1 MAKSG
6 QRRAFEDEAIQAQ
19 APTEELRV
27 TDRKAMDI
35 TANLDAE
42 YNRAGTFFNP
52 DFFNSLAEISSDIHG
67 MRRTDKYYDAQMGR
81 LITQSDY
88 NAEEKAYGQEL
99 KNKADLNVFDEK
111 MSDAR
116 RIEKARLDA
125 KNRGQ
130 NFAEVVPQL
139 QIQLEDQIDEWAKT
153 SPYVSEQLNK
163 YKEETYIPLMKDAI
177 KSDGEMNQAKALVR
191 VQAYGDIVSNDIIQG
206 RITLDNAIAGL
217 GNMVLPLA
225 QVAQVKGEV
234 AMNSIYNQIMK
245 NQLAGVE
252 GDVKN
257 SNISV
262 DEGKQKILGLLTNY
276 RTKQIKGVREDYTDF
291 AEGKQVHEE
300 ETYQVWLDQE
310 TLDAA
315 QTLMGNLD
323 KYKPKISTIGVAED
337 YLTMLDY
344 KTWKDGDNFD
354 KSPYLRGT
362 SLPKLRDDWW
372 KARVVLAQA
381 VKDGDPNAAAK
392 LYEVDTAYFKAR
404 QVVLAA
410 NFLNRLNID
419 TGNDLTAR
427 TKLTEIQNALLHDL
441 NKGNVGQFRNVPSY
455 LVLDNGTN
463 IINLGFPNDADFE
476 DYMRR
481 SPGQDLDTMK
491 YNYYKDMYN
500 VLTKVITQDVTSDKV
515 SMLDPAYSEFTNK
528 VDQMLV
534 PQNLVSTDAKGHVVV
549 NLNGVNQLAQLMQQ
563 GEQIGMKANN
573 GAYIGAPTSAILE
586 SFTTKVN
593 AMTPEIKAVAIRA
606 YAEAC
611 IKAGN
616 YGGLLDSMM
625 NTNLSNGA
633 RAVVQQAS
641 VYALMAGDPSL
652 KAHMGN
658 VSDLQISK
666 TFTDL
671 TVGGAQEQLKGHGFA
686 SFSASLEQK
695 MAQEKVP
702 AEFKPAV
709 RAAASQLYLADLE
722 KHLGDKNYGRYK
734 VSSSLLDKLISSNF
748 KGGAYIHSSA
758 LRGVNVDE
766 LVNNANTSKSQ
777 VKTGLQKLGVKPGDV
792 DTRINYQAKAE
803 EVYVAGQPLYMT
815 GRGSSLTGSGLQPFM
830 LYFDNKPASMP
841 QGKYDAA
848 HTALLTG
855 ATSLSAASDI
865 RSSSKMQDVLAK
877 KGKGMNVDT
886 FENLTYQ
893 MMNTAADPEVQ
904 RDWYNYYNSNFENTS
919 LVNAPDGAKDVLVDI
934 YGQGFW
940 ENFKTGGGKG
950 AMTRNQL
957 SHYIDFLY
965 TRMQNGRSSR
975 LDIAPSTYVQ
985 GKGVPISNIKG
996 YCSSTRYGW
1005 QITCLRDGHSKYVY
1019 ENGVQTNRISHH
1031 YNKTAGDLGLTGG
1044 FNRAFNSQGLL
1055 QIAYM
1060 DDFVNNIVKPM
1071 VTAGECTKIQHG
1083 FKELATDPRYAK
1095 YRSMKGKD
1103 GKPLFEYIPY
1113 ENRNH
1118 FHVEFSEPWT
1128 EGKPTTKNPASPQF
1142 IRDTANVIKTNVQG
1156 IYNMQDAKACAVQGM
1171 HYTATEADAKRMNKP
1186 LSVLN
1191 SNAAYRAQAYANR
1204 FAYYRNAFRSTNFAV
1219 AAMAGCRFEIIDQKV
1234 VPGMTGRSTTTYS
1247 SVTGGNSQIPKS
1259 VRLPQGPLSA
1269 DKLVQVLNALPYGSV
1284 RFKYY
1289 ESDFKKA
1296 NQALNT
1302 WVKDGK

>member
-19 APTEELRV
+19 APTEELKV

-42 YNRAGTFFNP
+42 YNRSGMFFNP

-67 MRRTDKYYDAQMGR
+67 VRRTDKYYDAQLGR
-81 LITQSDY
+81 AIKQSE
-88 NAEEKAYGQEL
+88 NQAEEKAYSQEL
-99 KNKADLNVFDEK
+99 KNRADLNVFDEK

-130 NFAEVVPQL
+130 NFAEVVPKL
-139 QIQLEDQIDEWAKT
+139 QMQFEDQIDEWAKT
-153 SPYVSEQLNK
+153 SPYVSEQLSK
-163 YKEETYIPLMKDAI
+163 YKEETYVSLMKDAI

-206 RITLDNAIAGL
+206 KTTLDDAIAGL
-217 GNMVLPLA
+217 GKMVLPLA

-234 AMNSIYNQIMK
+234 AMNGVYNQIMK
-245 NQLAGVE
+245 NQLAGIE

-257 SNISV
+257 GNLSV
-262 DEGKQKILGLLTNY
+262 DEGKQKILALLTDY
-276 RTKQIKGVREDYTDF
+276 RTKQIKGVREDYVIM
-291 AEGKQVHEE
+291 AEGQHVHNE
-300 ETYQVWLDQE
+300 ETYQVWLNQE
-310 TLDAA
+310 TLETA
-315 QTLMGNLD
+315 QNLMGNLD

-372 KARVVLAQA
+372 RARSVLAQA
-381 VKDGDPNAAAK
+381 VNDGDPNAANK

-419 TGNDLTAR
+419 TGNELTAR
-427 TKLTEIQNALLHDL
+427 TKLTEIQGALLHDL

-463 IINLGFPNDADFE
+463 IINLGFPSDADFE

-481 SPGQDLDTMK
+481 SPGQDLNTMK

-515 SMLDPAYSEFTNK
+515 SMLDPQYSEFTNK
-528 VDQMLV
+528 VEQMLI
-534 PQNLVSTDAKGHVVV
+534 PQNLVSTDAQGHVVM
-549 NLNGVNQLAQLMQQ
+549 NLDGVNKLAQLMQE
-563 GEQIGMKANN
+563 GEKIGAKANN

-586 SFTTKVN
+586 SFTKKVN

-625 NTNLSNGA
+625 NANLSGDA

-641 VYALMAGDPSL
+641 VYALMASDPSL
-652 KAHMGN
+652 KAYMGN
-658 VSDLQISK
+658 VSNLQISK
-666 TFTDL
+666 TFTNL
-671 TVGGAQEQLKGHGFA
+671 TVGGAQNELKNHGFA
-686 SFSASLEQK
+686 SFSSALEQK
-695 MAQEKVP
+695 MAQAKVP

-709 RAAASQLYLADLE
+709 RAAATQLYLADLE
-722 KHLGDKNYGRYK
+722 KHIGDKNYASYK
-734 VSSSLLDKLISSNF
+734 VSGTLLDKLISSNF

-758 LRGVNVDE
+758 LRGVNIDD
-766 LVNNANTSKSQ
+766 LVNNANISKDQ
-777 VKTGLQKLGVKPGDV
+777 VHTGLKKLGVKPGEI
-792 DTRINYQAKAE
+792 DTRINYKAKAE
-803 EVYVAGQPLYMT
+803 EIYVGGQPLYMT

-830 LYFDNKPASMP
+830 LYFDNKPATMP
-841 QGKYDAA
+841 QGKYDSA

-855 ATSLSAASDI
+855 ATSLSACSDI

-877 KGKGMNVDT
+877 RGKGMNVDT
-886 FENLTYQ
+886 FEDLVYQ

-904 RDWYNYYNSNFENTS
+904 RDWYTYYNSNFENTS
-919 LVNAPDGAKDVLVDI
+919 VVSAPDGAKDVLVDV

-940 ENFKTGGGKG
+940 ENLKTGGGKG

-957 SHYIDFLY
+957 NHYIDFLY
-965 TRMQNGRSSR
+965 TRMQNGKSAR
-975 LDIAPSTYVQ
+975 LDIAPSTFVQ
-985 GKGVPISNIKG
+985 GKGVPINNIKS
-996 YCSSTRYGW
+996 YCSSSRYGFE
-1005 QITCLRDGHSKYVY
+1005 ITCLKDGHTKYVY
-1019 ENGVQTNRISHH
+1019 ENGVQTNRVSHH
-1031 YNKTAGDLGLTGG
+1031 YNKTAGDIGLSGG
-1044 FNRAFNSQGLL
+1044 FSRAFNSQG
-1055 QIAYM
+1055 QIQLAYM
-1060 DDFVNNIVKPM
+1060 DDFVNSVVKPM
-1071 VTAGECTKIQHG
+1071 IASGECRKIQHG
-1083 FKELATDPRYAK
+1083 FRELATDPRYAK
-1095 YRSMKGKD
+1095 YRNLRGKD
-1103 GKPLFEYIPY
+1103 GKPIFEYVSY
-1113 ENRNH
+1113 ETRDH
-1118 FHVEFSEPWT
+1118 FHVEFSEPWV
-1128 EGKPTTKNPASPQF
+1128 EGKPTAKNPASPQF

-1156 IYNMQDAKACAVQGM
+1156 IYNMQDAKACARQGM
-1171 HYTATEADAKRMNKP
+1171 HYTATSEDAKRMNKP

-1191 SNAAYRAQAYANR
+1191 SNAAYRAQAYANK
-1204 FAYYRNAFRSTNFAV
+1204 FAYYRNMLRSTNFTV
-1219 AAMAGCRFEIIDQKV
+1219 AAMAGCTFEITDVANVLIPTSVKIPMYKALTGSQLV
-1234 VPGMTGRSTTTYS
+1234 SILRAVPY
-1247 SVTGGNSQIPKS
+1247 N
-1259 VRLPQGPLSA
+1259 
-1269 DKLVQVLNALPYGSV
+1269 SV
-1284 RFKYY
+1284 RFRY
-1289 ESDFKKA
+1289 SVDTPNMKKVSNA
-1296 NQALNT
+1296 VDN